1 MIYSYEAK
9 DGGGRTVTGSLDALD
24 ERTAARQVREMGY
37 FLMRLVPTAPH
48 APSAGGGNGFSYQAA
63 PPLNVEAGGPGTPGT
78 LSRLLHAF
86 LPGVGL
92 RDLALFYRQFAAML
106 NAGVPIYQC
115 LTTLRATTSNP
126 TLRQSILE
134 ISRRIQAGGQLSEAM
149 AYYPWIFQDFHRAMI
164 AAGEMTGR
172 LDLMFARLSDA
183 LEQEYALR
191 GVIKRET
198 FYPALTL
205 ASSFLL
211 QPDAVVALVVGG
223 SGRGYLH
230 YVLPPILECV
240 AFVLGLVVVTRLG
253 PQVKVFYDG
262 VLSLLPGIGGAVRM
276 IALAR
281 FARAMSLL
289 YAAGLSVPNAVRAA
303 AAACGN
309 AYLGGRMVRAIPA
322 LEGGEGIAQSL
333 MQTGAF
339 PPMVI
344 TMLGVGEQTGDL
356 DQTMTKVAEYF
367 EQEAAVRL
375 HQLGV
380 TLGVAVTIFV
390 GVRVAISVIHFYSGY
405 FNNILNE
412 AG

>member
-1 MIYSYEAK
+1 M
-9 DGGGRTVTGSLDALD
+9 
-24 ERTAARQVREMGY
+24 M
-37 FLMRLVPTAPH
+37 
-48 APSAGGGNGFSYQAA
+48 
-63 PPLNVEAGGPGTPGT
+63 
-78 LSRLLHAF
+78 
-86 LPGVGL
+86 
-92 RDLALFYRQFAAML
+92 

-115 LTTLRATTSNP
+115 LTTMRAQTSNP
-126 TLRQSILE
+126 TLRQCILE
-134 ISRRIQAGGQLSEAM
+134 ISRRVQAGGQLSEAM
-149 AYYPWIFQDFHRAMI
+149 AQYPWIFQDFHRAMI

-198 FYPALTL
+198 FYPAMTL
-205 ASSFLL
+205 AASFLL
-211 QPDAVVALVVGG
+211 QPDAIVALVVGG
-223 SGRGYLH
+223 SGRAYLH
-230 YVLPPILECV
+230 YVAPPILEFLAV
-240 AFVLGLVVVTRLG
+240 VLGAVRHHAARPAG
-253 PQVKVFYDG
+253 QG
-262 VLSLLPGIGGAVRM
+262 VLRRRPVLLPGIGGAVRM

-281 FARAMSLL
+281 FARALSLL
-289 YAAGLSVPNAVRAA
+289 YAAGLSVPNALRAA

-309 AYLGGRMVRAIPA
+309 AYLGGKMVRAIPA
-322 LEGGEGIAQSL
+322 LESGEGIAQSL

-344 TMLGVGEQTGDL
+344 TMIGVGEQTGDL

-405 FNNILNE
+405 FNDIYERGGVGQGLIFSSSRPRAWKEVNGRLRTAL
-412 AG
+412 AGIIVRLSGKT

>member
-9 DGGGRTVTGSLDALD
+9 DGGGHTVTGSLDAQD

-37 FLMRLVPTAPH
+37 FLMRLVPTIPH
-48 APSAGGGNGFSYQAA
+48 TSGAGNGGGGIAYQAA
-63 PPLNVEAGGPGTPGT
+63 PAPEASDPTPGP
-78 LSRLLHAF
+78 LSRLLHSL

-92 RDLALFYRQFAAML
+92 RDLALFYRQFAAMM

-115 LTTLRATTSNP
+115 LTTMRMQTSNP
-126 TLRQSILE
+126 TLRQCILE
-134 ISRRIQAGGQLSEAM
+134 ISRRVQAGGSLSGAM

-164 AAGEMTGR
+164 SAGEMTGR
-172 LDLMFARLSDA
+172 LDLMFGRLSDA

-198 FYPALTL
+198 FYPGLTL

-211 QPDAVVALVVGG
+211 QPDAIVALVVGG
-223 SGRGYLH
+223 SGRAYLH
-230 YVLPPILECV
+230 YVLPPILEFV
-240 AFVLGLVVVTRLG
+240 AVVLGIFVVTRLG

-262 VLSLLPGIGGAVRM
+262 VLSVLPGIGGAVRM

-281 FARAMSLL
+281 FARALSLL
-289 YAAGLSVPNAVRAA
+289 YAAGLSMPNALRAS

-309 AYLGGRMVRAIPA
+309 AYLGGKMVRAIPA
-322 LEGGEGIAQSL
+322 LESGEGIAQSL

-344 TMLGVGEQTGDL
+344 TMMGVGEQTGDL
-356 DQTMTKVAEYF
+356 DQSMTKVAEYF

-390 GVRVAISVIHFYSGY
+390 GIRVAISVIHFYSGY
-405 FNNILNE
+405 FGNLMND